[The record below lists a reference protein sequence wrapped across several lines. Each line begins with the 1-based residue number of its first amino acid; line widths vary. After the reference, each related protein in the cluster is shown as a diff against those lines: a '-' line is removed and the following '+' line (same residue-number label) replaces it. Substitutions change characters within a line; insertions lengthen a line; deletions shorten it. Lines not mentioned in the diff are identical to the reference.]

1 MARLAR
7 YQDEI
12 LQIREALSYM
22 SKTGLTEMATF
33 KKPPKNVEDCMAGV
47 LILLGEEDLTWLN
60 ASNRMRERDFMKR
73 LLDFNYEDVPLAL
86 FRRLERHIKKYPEA
100 FEFENVMKQS
110 VVCASF
116 VKWVMFSYKFYLMQ
130 YPEKD
135 EGG

>member
-1 MARLAR
+1 VARLAR
-7 YQDEI
+7 FQDEI
-12 LQIREALSYM
+12 FQIREALSYL

-47 LILLGEEDLTWLN
+47 LILLGEDDLSWLN
-60 ASNRMRERDFMKR
+60 ASNRMRESDFMKR
-73 LLDFNYEDVPLAL
+73 LLDFNYENVPLAL
-86 FRRLERHIKKYPEA
+86 FRRLERHIKKNPEA
-100 FEFENVMKQS
+100 FEFETVMKQS

-116 VKWVMFSYKFYLMQ
+116 VKWVMFSYKFYQMQ